1 MKNLFVLIALLTL
14 CAAHGM
20 AQSIPPYISNIDSQ
34 TLEGW
39 WPFEGNATNQVN
51 LVAGAGNSA
60 IPDIDRLGA
69 ENAAYDID
77 VANQNSGQYISLP
90 AIAGNF
96 NGTGLGL
103 TVNLWVQLNLDP
115 DSSGVIAEVA
125 TVTSEGIIQSG
136 WRLQLFGGDSL
147 RGIYK
152 FNDTSYLSVEVPTDL
167 YSSQVLT
174 GHSDWHM
181 ITFSKDD
188 TQGHL
193 YVDGVLLGS
202 STWIGTPGLL
212 SVANT
217 LYLGSSSAIGG
228 ELQYLG
234 KIDDIAIWERLL
246 SSNEVSS
253 LFNESPAAIAG
264 CTNSN
269 ACNFL
274 SNMTVDDGTCSLLC
288 QGCMDPCA
296 CNYNQNVTVHLAESC
311 VYDCIVDTV
320 VLKAF
325 LDLNINGVK
334 DTDEEIIAN
343 RPIHY
348 TGPDSATVYTNNL
361 GEFIL
366 PVRAGNYAFEIYS
379 FPTWI
384 GTIANASTPLFQ
396 DALFPAAGADTLK
409 FGLAPAPTV
418 DTSATAQ
425 IVAGNWDSYS
435 CSSGY
440 GSGLYVVNTGGT
452 ILSGLMTLTCDG
464 VFMPGPDSSLTIGPD
479 STSAGYAEWYIEN
492 LMPGESG
499 LYTFHVDG
507 NVSEAT
513 SLDFNLH
520 IELNSPS
527 VQGIYIDDF
536 AVTPAID
543 CSPQPAG
550 EITATPIGIQ
560 PGNYIQAGE
569 TITYLVQFRN
579 TGPGEADSLRM
590 SVNLNSNEFELE
602 TLNILYASEAL
613 VGCLHDDGTIDLYLS
628 EGYAIPDT
636 LSDPID
642 ALGYVVF
649 EVQVK
654 TDVAPGSTITVAPYL
669 SMEEASIYVEPFVH
683 RIFDCT
689 DFFGLDDLMSDNP
702 YNVLIDPVVG
712 TTIELSVCDDET
724 NSLYALDYSWQI
736 DNAEIGDSCAISIE
750 TTDPSVPDNFIL
762 TFIISNVSL
771 GCADTTETDVIIPV
785 EEFDASHNIQAY
797 PNPFENRCTVVFTE
811 KFNTIV
817 LYNSLGELIQS
828 WSNQP
833 SSIEIDHNQLSS
845 GAYYLVAH
853 SEQRTAKKIL
863 IAE

>member
-14 CAAHGM
+14 CATHGM
-20 AQSIPPYISNIDSQ
+20 AQTIPPYISNIDSQ

-39 WPFEGNATNQVN
+39 WPMEGNATNQVN
-51 LVAGAGNSA
+51 LEPAAGNSA

-152 FNDTSYLSVEVPTDL
+152 VDEANYISVEVPTDL

-188 TQGHL
+188 TQAHL
-193 YVDGVLLGS
+193 YVDGVLVGS
-202 STWIGTPGLL
+202 NTWIGTPELL

-246 SSNEVSS
+246 SSTEVST

-274 SNMTVDDGTCSLLC
+274 SNMTVNDGTCSFLC

-296 CNYNQNVTVHLAESC
+296 CNYDQNATTHTAETC

-320 VLKAF
+320 VLRAF
-325 LDLNINGVK
+325 LDLNNDGSFN
-334 DTDEEIIAN
+334 TDEGPLAN
-343 RPIHY
+343 RPIVFS
-348 TGPDSATVYTNNL
+348 GPDAATVYTDSE
-361 GEFIL
+361 GMFVL
-366 PVRAGNYAFEIYS
+366 PVRTGEYAFEIIPYDFWANPS
-379 FPTWI
+379 ENPLNPLQQNRTFP
-384 GTIANASTPLFQ
+384 NAEPDTMTFAFGPEATVQPSAEVDSISTYNYF
-396 DALFPAAGADTLK
+396 F
-409 FGLAPAPTV
+409 
-418 DTSATAQ
+418 
-425 IVAGNWDSYS
+425 S
-435 CSSGY
+435 CSFGY
-440 GSGLYVVNTGGT
+440 GGGVSVVNTGNEAISGT
-452 ILSGLMTLTCDG
+452 IILTCN
-464 VFMPGPDSSLTIGPD
+464 PELLPEPDSLETISPD
-479 STSAGYAEWYIEN
+479 SVALGYAEWNIDT
-492 LMPGESG
+492 LLPGATA
-499 LYTFHVDG
+499 LYTFHVDFAPELIEG
-507 NVSEAT
+507 FFFDLDVQLDSENQPGLVSEVF
-513 SLDFNLH
+513 SL
-520 IELNSPS
+520 
-527 VQGIYIDDF
+527 
-536 AVTPAID
+536 
-543 CSPQPAG
+543 SPQLNCSILPAG
-550 EITATPIGIQ
+550 LVMAEPEGVGDQ
-560 PGNYIQAGE
+560 NYISAGE
-569 TITYLVQFRN
+569 TVRYRVYYRN
-579 TGPGEADSLRM
+579 DGPGGIDSVRV
-590 SVNLNSNEFELE
+590 SVNLNSDQMLLE
-602 TLNILYASEAL
+602 TLDFPYNPVEY
-613 VGCLHDDGTIDLYLS
+613 VRCLHDDGTIDFVRS
-628 EGYAIPDT
+628 AEFIPDT
-636 LSDPID
+636 SESNID
-642 ALGYVVF
+642 AIGYIVF
-649 EVQVK
+649 DIQLRDDLEHNELVIVS
-654 TDVAPGSTITVAPYL
+654 PTIALNDTVIIP
-669 SMEEASIYVEPFVH
+669 EPFVH
-683 RIFDCT
+683 TIFRCEVLE
-689 DFFGLDDLMSDNP
+689 GLDNLYPIDTAYILIEPDSGTTFAIDLCASEVNS
-702 YNVLIDPVVG
+702 LIPLNYLWTYPNGSGNTCSIDIETSGPNEVPDLFELTLTISNADLGCNETSVVPVV
-712 TTIELSVCDDET
+712 
-724 NSLYALDYSWQI
+724 
-736 DNAEIGDSCAISIE
+736 
-750 TTDPSVPDNFIL
+750 
-762 TFIISNVSL
+762 
-771 GCADTTETDVIIPV
+771 IPV

-817 LYNSLGELIQS
+817 LYNSLGELIRS
-828 WSNQP
+828 WNNQP
-833 SSIEIDHNQLSS
+833 SSIEIDHNELSS

-853 SEQRTAKKIL
+853 SEQRTARKIL